1 LLRGPAFALRA
12 SSGKLLGRA
21 GIAFTPAFAP
31 LSAEARS
38 AEVEGA
44 SAGEPR
50 PMASSAAV
58 RPP

>member
-1 LLRGPAFALRA
+1 
-12 SSGKLLGRA
+12 LGRA
-21 GIAFTPAFAP
+21 GIAFTTAFAP